1 MAMLATWA
9 FCLLTCSL
17 AVREELVVDSVDAR
31 RATAAQLRTVPV
43 QVNVALRKA
52 KGRVARHVIVLKEH
66 LRELA
71 AKKNAAE
78 EAKRKKKK
86 TLEAIE
92 SHTAAFGRHA
102 ARTRESLAALEEALA
117 SHDEKGLQ
125 LKKAKDQWKDLD
137 GQVQVLE
144 GELTKAKE
152 RAEAKMEEMTE
163 QLQAQEAQVEKVKAE
178 RDEAEKAMEEKDLE
192 LQKAKTW
199 RGQMLEAHDK
209 AEAEM
214 HAARKALDDHQKQ
227 LDNAVSAVEAAAANA
242 AAAQRQAK
250 LLEVEHGTEK
260 KSLEMLLMVR
270 EAIQAFYKKLDA
282 LTQSME
288 EEDESETSAPERMKE
303 DSNLKPALESYNE
316 MVQSFHQL
324 YSFNTDLY
332 STVKPAVVQI
342 KHNAFSAILLE
353 CDPGEKLEKEAEKS
367 NDYHTLQETCG
378 AGLWAS
384 VGVQRLRFP
393 LPNSAKL
400 DEWWD
405 HNDADEESELLSDE
419 LPTAQQ

>member
-1 MAMLATWA
+1 MRPRSAFARVRSVYACRRDLQRAQSAAEAARGARPQSAPLTQTATAPSLDTLARIALDTEADLKNVFHMLD
-9 FCLLTCSL
+9 FQNNGS
-17 AVREELVVDSVDAR
+17 VSVEEFALGIQMFSGGAKSIDVARLMFEVTTIKKYMTDMYDAR
-31 RATAAQLRTVPV
+31 RPRIWRTGLAHGDVGHLGLLLAYVFTRGPRG
-43 QVNVALRKA
+43 AGRGLSGCK
-52 KGRVARHVIVLKEH
+52 KGHRDLADDEGFIGIVLKEH

-117 SHDEKGLQ
+117 SHDDAGTGQLGWLGCQCFMYLGDEKGLQ

-214 HAARKALDDHQKQ
+214 HAAR
-227 LDNAVSAVEAAAANA
+227 
-242 AAAQRQAK
+242 
-250 LLEVEHGTEK
+250 
-260 KSLEMLLMVR
+260 
-270 EAIQAFYKKLDA
+270 
-282 LTQSME
+282 
-288 EEDESETSAPERMKE
+288 
-303 DSNLKPALESYNE
+303 
-316 MVQSFHQL
+316 
-324 YSFNTDLY
+324 
-332 STVKPAVVQI
+332 
-342 KHNAFSAILLE
+342 
-353 CDPGEKLEKEAEKS
+353 
-367 NDYHTLQETCG
+367 TL
-378 AGLWAS
+378 
-384 VGVQRLRFP
+384 
-393 LPNSAKL
+393 
-400 DEWWD
+400 
-405 HNDADEESELLSDE
+405 
-419 LPTAQQ
+419 